1 MEVETQM
8 RQWVLKEIF
17 IFTLYWEYHKKDAGI
32 FKGPLNRYH
41 LSCGLILV
49 INNITYMTFFN

>member
-17 IFTLYWEYHKKDAGI
+17 ILTLYWEYHKKDPDI
-32 FKGPLNRYH
+32 FKGPFKPISLKLR
-41 LSCGLILV
+41 
-49 INNITYMTFFN
+49 INFSH